1 MRDRIV
7 KKMAEALRTD
17 IDGII
22 PALEKLKKEIREQ
35 EEEIERIKERI

>member
-1 MRDRIV
+1 MKNRIV
-7 KKMAEALRTD
+7 KKMAEILRTD

-35 EEEIERIKERI
+35 EEEIKRIKKKI